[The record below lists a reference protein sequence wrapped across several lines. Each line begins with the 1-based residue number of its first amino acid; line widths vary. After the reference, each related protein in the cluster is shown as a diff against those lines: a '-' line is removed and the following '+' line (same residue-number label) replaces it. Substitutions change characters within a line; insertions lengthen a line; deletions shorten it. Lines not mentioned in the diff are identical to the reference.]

1 MQGTVL
7 VYTTWPRLMDA
18 EQAGRALV
26 EAKLCA
32 CVNILPA
39 MVSIYAWQGAV
50 ERAEEVVMILKTR
63 RERIEALMEAV
74 RAAHPYDTPAILELP
89 VGLVDPRYAAWIAAE
104 TGP

>member
-1 MQGTVL
+1 MQETVL
-7 VYTTWPRLMDA
+7 VYTTWPRLTDA

-39 MVSIYAWQGAV
+39 MVSIYAWRGAV
-50 ERAEEVVMILKTR
+50 ERAEEVVMILKTGR
-63 RERIEALMEAV
+63 DRLDALMEAV

-89 VGLVDPRYAAWIAAE
+89 VGLVDPRYGAWITAE
-104 TGP
+104 TTP

>member
-1 MQGTVL
+1 MQETVL

-18 EQAGRALV
+18 EQAGRAMV

-32 CVNILPA
+32 CVNILPG
-39 MVSIYAWQGAV
+39 MVSVYAWQGAI

-63 RERIEALMEAV
+63 KARLEALMEAV

-89 VGLVDPRYAAWIAAE
+89 AGLVDPRYAAWIAAE
-104 TGP
+104 TPN